1 MSWLKRKI
9 CQWLGVERFD
19 DWGEEINDRREAV
32 VSIGRTR
39 NDAPTFFER
48 NPETNFRIY
57 NASGG
62 IILEVGRWDKS
73 RNEWTTNMHIIHDD
87 EEHKTDSIAKIMTME
102 LMR

>member
-9 CQWLGVERFD
+9 CYWLGVERFD
-19 DWGEEINDRREAV
+19 DWDDVVPIRESV
-32 VSIGRTR
+32 RIKS
-39 NDAPTFFER
+39 DAPAFFDR

-57 NASGG
+57 NATGG
-62 IILEVGRWDKS
+62 IILEVGRWDKI
-73 RNEWTTNMHIIHDD
+73 RQEWTTNMHIIHDD

>member
-9 CQWLGVERFD
+9 CYWLGVERYD
-19 DWGEEINDRREAV
+19 DWGEEVPQRDTLVAV
-32 VSIGRTR
+32 RGR

-57 NASGG
+57 NATGG

>member
-1 MSWLKRKI
+1 MSWIKRKI
-9 CQWLGVERFD
+9 CGWLGVERYD
-19 DWGEEINDRREAV
+19 DWGEVDDRRDTL
-32 VSIGRTR
+32 VSVRGR
-39 NDAPTFFER
+39 NDAPNFFER

-62 IILEVGRWDKS
+62 IILEVGRWDKT

-87 EEHKTDSIAKIMTME
+87 EEHKTDTVAKILTME

>member
-1 MSWLKRKI
+1 MRWIKKKI
-9 CQWLGVERFD
+9 CSWLGVERFD
-19 DWGEEINDRREAV
+19 DWESVDDSNTL
-32 VSIGRTR
+32 VSIR
-39 NDAPTFFER
+39 NRHDAPNFFDR

-87 EEHKTDSIAKIMTME
+87 EEHKTDSIAKIMTVE

>member
-1 MSWLKRKI
+1 MRWIKRKI
-9 CQWLGVERFD
+9 CNWLGVDRFD
-19 DWGEEINDRREAV
+19 DWSELDEEITPIRC
-32 VSIGRTR
+32 R
-39 NDAPTFFER
+39 NDAPNFFDR

-73 RNEWTTNMHIIHDD
+73 RQEWTTNMHIID
-87 EEHKTDSIAKIMTME
+87 EEDEHATDAIAKIITME

>member
-9 CQWLGVERFD
+9 CQWLGVERYD
-19 DWGEEINDRREAV
+19 DWDSVEERRDTLVA
-32 VSIGRTR
+32 IKCR
-39 NDAPTFFER
+39 NDAPNFFER

-73 RNEWTTNMHIIHDD
+73 RNEWTTNMHIIHEDD
-87 EEHKTDSIAKIMTME
+87 EHATDAVAKILTME